1 MLFACDKSQLAKTLQ
16 SMDQRGVHT
25 IDMIA
30 FEDKLMLISP
40 RVIEEI
46 PAVIEEQGSIHN
58 VFIGRVLDTL
68 EEIYADGEL
77 KIAKNRKWRI
87 RLECG
92 DWERECSVW

>member
-1 MLFACDKSQLAKTLQ
+1 MLFTCDKSQLVQTLQ
-16 SMDQRGVHT
+16 SMDQRDVHT

-30 FEDKLMLISP
+30 FEGKLMLISP
-40 RVIEEI
+40 RVTEEI
-46 PAVIEEQGSIHN
+46 PAVIEEPGGIHN

-68 EEIYADGEL
+68 EEIYADGDV
-77 KIAKNRKWRI
+77 KITKNRKWRI